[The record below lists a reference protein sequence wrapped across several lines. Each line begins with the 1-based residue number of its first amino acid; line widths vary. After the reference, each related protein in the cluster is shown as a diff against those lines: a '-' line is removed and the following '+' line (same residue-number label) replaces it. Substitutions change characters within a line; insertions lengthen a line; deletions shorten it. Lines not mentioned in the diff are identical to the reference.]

1 MGFLKPEHEDLKRL
15 TRHFTNKEVMPIAD
29 ALDREEAEIP
39 TPLLEKM
46 AEMGFF
52 GLLVPKDYGGL
63 GLDTLSLCVVTEEL
77 ARGWLSVGS
86 VIARNV
92 LCGHILYK
100 AGTEEQRRRFLPGM
114 ATGMRQTASAGTEPE
129 AGSDASNIKTTA
141 RRRDGHY
148 VVNGSKMFCTF
159 ANQAHVLFTY
169 VRTSTEKKAGGIS
182 LFLIEKEPGEQFA
195 PPHLTGTRI
204 RTVGYHGM
212 NTYALFFDGLEV
224 PEGNLV
230 GGVEGRGFKQLM
242 HGYEVARIQFA
253 FRCIGLAQAA
263 YEAALAYSQQR
274 VQFGKPIA
282 TFQAVRFKLA
292 DMATE
297 IEAAR
302 QLGYLAAEKFDRGE
316 RADVEA
322 GMAKLFASEMAHR
335 QCWNA
340 VQIHGGYGYTREYS
354 VNRYWRDSGLLPI
367 GEGTSEIQREIIAR
381 RILQER

>member
-15 TRHFTNKEVMPIAD
+15 TRHFTNKEVVPIAD

-148 VVNGSKMFCTF
+148 VVI
-159 ANQAHVLFTY
+159 AN
-169 VRTSTEKKAGGIS
+169 AGNRDAVATALAEREAS
-182 LFLIEKEPGEQFA
+182 VPPPAPPTPSEPGADVYFGFVAGAAGFRVEDVSDDLALIAVQGPASVAILAATEGLDEFA
-195 PPHLTGTRI
+195 PSLGDL
-204 RTVGYHGM
+204 GY
-212 NTYALFFDGLEV
+212 YAAAAARFDGAPV
-224 PEGNLV
+224 
-230 GGVEGRGFKQLM
+230 F
-242 HGYEVARIQFA
+242 VARTGYTGEDGFELAVPVPSI
-253 FRCIGLAQAA
+253 CIGSSGDSPGAA
-263 YEAALAYSQQR
+263 MTAL
-274 VQFGKPIA
+274 
-282 TFQAVRFKLA
+282 T
-292 DMATE
+292 
-297 IEAAR
+297 
-302 QLGYLAAEKFDRGE
+302 
-316 RADVEA
+316 
-322 GMAKLFASEMAHR
+322 
-335 QCWNA
+335 
-340 VQIHGGYGYTREYS
+340 
-354 VNRYWRDSGLLPI
+354 
-367 GEGTSEIQREIIAR
+367 
-381 RILQER
+381 